1 MRKDQLHP
9 QTKRINS
16 RQKHQS
22 LQAKYAALNWLST
35 RFPKAFD
42 TERQIQALKIGIMD
56 DILKYALEAEKD
68 GISKAKL
75 REAVVVFTRRLDYLA
90 CLKSPGFRIN
100 LEGEP
105 VEAISEEDRQKA
117 ALKIKTRIEK
127 SIKKQKE
134 ANKESNNE
142 LIENINEN
150 RSYRIERDPVVT
162 KKIEIIFKNK
172 TNKSVDPDAV
182 ERLKSKLG
190 LSKKQEMAEN

>member
-22 LQAKYAALNWLST
+22 LQAKYAALNWLSS

-42 TERQIQALKIGIMD
+42 TECHIQALKIGIMD
-56 DILKYALEAEKD
+56 DILKYAPEAEKD

-105 VEAISEEDRQKA
+105 VEVISEVDRQKA
-117 ALKIKTRIEK
+117 ALKIKTSIEK
-127 SIKKQKE
+127 SIKKQ
-134 ANKESNNE
+134 KESNNE

-150 RSYRIERDPVVT
+150 RSYRMDRDPIVS
-162 KKIEIIFKNK
+162 KKIEIVFKNK
-172 TNKSVDPDAV
+172 TNKLVDPDAV

-190 LSKKQEMAEN
+190 LGKKQEMAEN